1 MPTLL
6 DAALVGDALSRLA
19 GWTGDGGGI
28 RRTLSMTDTEYGDFI
43 ERVKVTSDAMDHHA
57 DISRNGDEVSIALV
71 THSAGGVTEY
81 DIALASRINDL
92 ARIAKNQPQ
101 PPLPPEAFG
110 RAGEVDQN
118 ADV

>member
-6 DAALVGDALSRLA
+6 DAALVGDALTRLT
-19 GWTGDGGGI
+19 GWTGDARGI
-28 RRTLSMTDTEYGDFI
+28 TRTLEMTDPQYGDFL

-57 DISRNGDEVSIALV
+57 DITRTGDRVTIALV

-92 ARIAKNQPQ
+92 ARIVKGEPQ
-101 PPLPPEAFG
+101 TALPPEAYG
-110 RAGEVDQN
+110 RTSDTE
-118 ADV
+118 

>member
-19 GWTGDGGGI
+19 GWTGDGSGI
-28 RRTLSMTDTEYGDFI
+28 RRTLSMTDGEYGDFI
-43 ERVKVTSDAMDHHA
+43 ERVKVTSDAMHHHA
-57 DISRNGDEVSIALV
+57 DITRNGDEVAIALV

-92 ARIAKNQPQ
+92 ARIAKGQPQ
-101 PPLPPEAFG
+101 PPLPPEAYSRG
-110 RAGEVDQN
+110 PEPE
-118 ADV
+118 

>member
-6 DAALVGDALSRLA
+6 AAELVGDALSRLA
-19 GWTGDGGGI
+19 GWTGDGRGI
-28 RRTLSMTDTEYGDFI
+28 RRTLSMTDAEYGDFT

-57 DISRNGDEVSIALV
+57 DISRTGDQVSISLV

-92 ARIAKNQPQ
+92 ARIVKNQPQ
-101 PPLPPEAFG
+101 PPLPPEAYG
-110 RAGEVDQN
+110 RSSDAE
-118 ADV
+118 

>member
-6 DAALVGDALSRLA
+6 DAALVGDALTRLT
-19 GWTGDGGGI
+19 GWRGDANGI
-28 RRTLSMTDTEYGDFI
+28 SRTLSMTESQYGDFI

-57 DISRNGDEVSIALV
+57 KISRSGDEVAIALV

-92 ARIAKNQPQ
+92 ARIATGQPQ
-101 PPLPPEAFG
+101 PDLPPEAYG
-110 RAGEVDQN
+110 RTSGPG
-118 ADV
+118 